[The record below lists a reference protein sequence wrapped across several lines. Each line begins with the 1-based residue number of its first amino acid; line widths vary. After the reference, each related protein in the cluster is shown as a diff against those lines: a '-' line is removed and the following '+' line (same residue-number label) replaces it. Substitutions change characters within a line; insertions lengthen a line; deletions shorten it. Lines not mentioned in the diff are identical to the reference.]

1 MNPVPHTITPALAH
15 VSCDENL
22 LVRNVRAAAEPH
34 TYRSWLI
41 IDGTH
46 PYLYE
51 NPAIANHVSGTTFI
65 DMGRQLLKAITHL
78 YYGTPLDSRFVLHNV
93 DIEFLRWAKLGVAIE
108 VTVSAEVPEARREG
122 APRSCAAVLEWRRLD
137 RAREALWS
145 ARQLAELASV
155 EPDEL
160 TPDERAFLG
169 ASRGRSRRARW
180 LRGAALLALPLT
192 LGAAYGGVAYQ
203 TRRALSARIE
213 EHVRQAEG
221 ALVQARAA
229 RAEAGALRRRS
240 FERFDAFERAE
251 AEEIWARALSLGA
264 TLDAT
269 YGGASQQLETA
280 LMLDPSRRELRARF
294 ETWRSKAE
302 PR

>member
-22 LVRNVRAAAEPH
+22 LVRNVHATAEPH

-122 APRSCAAVLEWRRLD
+122 APRSCAAVLEWRQEGHLVA
-137 RAREALWS
+137 RARSRFTTFSAALEAKLMT
-145 ARQLAELASV
+145 RQYGQAPADAELV
-155 EPDEL
+155 
-160 TPDERAFLG
+160 
-169 ASRGRSRRARW
+169 
-180 LRGAALLALPLT
+180 
-192 LGAAYGGVAYQ
+192 
-203 TRRALSARIE
+203 SA
-213 EHVRQAEG
+213 
-221 ALVQARAA
+221 
-229 RAEAGALRRRS
+229 
-240 FERFDAFERAE
+240 
-251 AEEIWARALSLGA
+251 
-264 TLDAT
+264 
-269 YGGASQQLETA
+269 
-280 LMLDPSRRELRARF
+280 
-294 ETWRSKAE
+294 
-302 PR
+302 